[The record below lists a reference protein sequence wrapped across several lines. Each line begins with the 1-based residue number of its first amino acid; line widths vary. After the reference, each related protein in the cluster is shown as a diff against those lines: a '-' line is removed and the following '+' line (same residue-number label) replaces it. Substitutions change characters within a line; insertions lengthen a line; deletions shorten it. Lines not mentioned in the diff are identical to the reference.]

1 MTFIFGDFFAQ
12 GFCDSLD
19 LLGLY
24 CHARQFG
31 QQFAAF
37 LEADHGTHGAGHAGE
52 CGRSAVFSIPRC

>member
-24 CHARQFG
+24 CYARQFG
-31 QQFAAF
+31 
-37 LEADHGTHGAGHAGE
+37 
-52 CGRSAVFSIPRC
+52 